1 MVGVG
6 RAGSRVKGSEWGEML
21 GEMTKSAFARP
32 EGGDGRDGGGV
43 VCSVLFVMS
52 LSVVGGSV
60 RASPHWLELA
70 SEGQPKPP
78 TGSAQLRRMS
88 FWIGL

>member
-1 MVGVG
+1 MTIYPGLA
-6 RAGSRVKGSEWGEML
+6 RWRSRLAYIDDSGW
-21 GEMTKSAFARP
+21 
-32 EGGDGRDGGGV
+32 
-43 VCSVLFVMS
+43 
-52 LSVVGGSV
+52 GSV